1 MTLDLSKVTL
11 PFSAGDMLAAGMS
24 LLGLVAAFVLLSMAF
39 DVVPKFVAL
48 IRNAFSRGGRRA

>member
-1 MTLDLSKVTL
+1 MTLDLSKVVL
-11 PFSAGDMLAAGMS
+11 PFTAGDMLMAGMS

-48 IRNAFSRGGRRA
+48 IRNAFRSSRKA